1 MKIGILTYYKVKNF
15 GANLQ
20 AVSTYMFLKKNGHE
34 PIFINYILK
43 EGLAAIEK
51 GKLDAQ
57 WKTHLDFVNSIIKDQ
72 TPICQTSEDIIKVVD
87 DYHIDALIVGSDAL
101 LQHHPFITRIRKAKR
116 KIVFI
121 MPVTSDRLFPNVFWG
136 CGVAEKVPMALMS
149 VSSQNSEYNLFL
161 PSTKKKMKES
171 LSNMCYISVRDSW
184 TQDMLKLVLGRDIP
198 VTPDPVFAFQQNA
211 GELVPTKEDILRK
224 YNLPENY
231 ALMSLF
237 SQCLSEQTLD
247 QLKLEFNKQGISF
260 GILPLPTGVSFN
272 HNVNFEIPLPLSP
285 IDWYALIKY
294 SKAYVGS
301 NMHPIVCCL
310 HNAVPCFS
318 IDNWGRTDFWGHKYD
333 DGSSKVQHI
342 MNVFGVGKNH
352 RMIDAGK
359 CNVSAKEIIDALHN
373 YPYDEVREKGK
384 DYVKQYNMMMKSIIT
399 SLEK

>member
-1 MKIGILTYYKVKNF
+1 MRIGILTYYKVKNF

-20 AVSTYMFLKKNGHE
+20 AVSTYMYLKKKGHE

-57 WKTHLDFVNSIIKDQ
+57 WKAHLDFVNSIIKEQ

-136 CGVAEKVPMALMS
+136 CGVADKVPMALMS
-149 VSSQNSEYNLFL
+149 VSSQNSEYKLFL
-161 PSTKKKMKES
+161 PNTKKKMKES
-171 LSNMCYISVRDSW
+171 LANMCYISVRDSW
-184 TQDMLKLVLGRDIP
+184 SQDMLKFVLGKDVPI
-198 VTPDPVFAFQQNA
+198 TPDPVFAFQQNA

-224 YNLPENY
+224 FNLPENY

-247 QLKLEFNKQGISF
+247 QLKSEFNKKGISL
-260 GILPLPTGVSFN
+260 GILPLPTGVHFT
-272 HNVNFEIPLPLSP
+272 HNANFEISLPLSP
-285 IDWYALIKY
+285 IDWYALLKY
-294 SKAYVGS
+294 SSSYVGS
-301 NMHPIVCCL
+301 NMHPIVSCL

-342 MNVFGVGKNH
+342 MNVFGVGDNH
-352 RMIDAGK
+352 RMIDDGK
-359 CNVSAKEIIDALHN
+359 CNVSAKEIVKALDKF
-373 YPYDEVREKGK
+373 PFDEVIKKNK
-384 DYVKQYNMMMKSIIT
+384 DYVKQYNSMMKSIIT
-399 SLEK
+399 ALEK